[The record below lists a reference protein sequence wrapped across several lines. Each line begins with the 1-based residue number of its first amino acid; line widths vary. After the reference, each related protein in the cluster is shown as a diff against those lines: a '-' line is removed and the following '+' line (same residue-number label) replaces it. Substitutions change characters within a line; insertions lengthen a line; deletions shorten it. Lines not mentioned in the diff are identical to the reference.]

1 LPRKKGVNVEEISRE
16 KNYILRRNSYRGAMP
31 TNELQRVFEDIE
43 AEKRKKLKRQKHLE
57 SIEKELQA
65 GGAR

>member
-1 LPRKKGVNVEEISRE
+1 MEEISLE

-43 AEKRKKLKRQKHLE
+43 AEKQQELKQQKHLE

-65 GGAR
+65 GGAQ

>member
-1 LPRKKGVNVEEISRE
+1 MEEISRE

-43 AEKRKKLKRQKHLE
+43 AEEQGKDRKKGEEHAE
-57 SIEKELQA
+57 F
-65 GGAR
+65 